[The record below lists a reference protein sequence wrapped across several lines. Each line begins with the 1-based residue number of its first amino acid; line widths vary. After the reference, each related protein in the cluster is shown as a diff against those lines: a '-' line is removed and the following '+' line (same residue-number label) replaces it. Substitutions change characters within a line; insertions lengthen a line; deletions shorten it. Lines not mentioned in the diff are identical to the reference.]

1 MAQTFKDN
9 SASIEKELRS
19 IVSGFLEE
27 VGGEVQ
33 SQARRIVRVA
43 TEQTKGS
50 YDYKVIE
57 SNEKA
62 EVQVGSHLKN
72 AIYEELGTG
81 EYALH
86 GDGRKGGWVYQDAK
100 GDWHRTHGKTPKRP
114 LYTAFSNTAP
124 KAKKQLANA
133 LRQLGG

>member
-50 YDYKVIE
+50 YDYKAIE

>member
-1 MAQTFKDN
+1 MALTFKDN
-9 SASIEKELRS
+9 SASIEKELAS

-33 SQARRIVRVA
+33 SQARRVVRVD
-43 TEQTKGS
+43 TGQTKGS
-50 YDYKVIE
+50 YDYKVTE
-57 SNEKA
+57 SNEEA
-62 EVQVGSHLKN
+62 EVQVGSDLKN

-124 KAKKQLANA
+124 KAKKQLANT